1 MITKNFGFTAQGR
14 IKIAVHD
21 ARSKKKIRESG
32 WENNLF
38 LDYGMVNINSFA
50 QNMNFCKV
58 GGGTNPN
65 SYASGGVQF
74 TQSGNTVVCATGGNF
89 FTSAMVGGIL
99 KYGFTG
105 TAGAEQ
111 YITAV
116 TGSPTGG
123 LYPSCT
129 VSGPGMTMGVTVGTV
144 WMVQQTA
151 LQTWLQTSTGVQ
163 AGADPVFSGGNATLT
178 RVCVFPIPSTSI
190 TVNEVAYSQNAN
202 ADGTC
207 NGRITLGT
215 SWVVTTAQFL
225 VVTVQ
230 IVYAYSPNSPQPV
243 TGLGTGINVDGQVMV
258 NTWDIEVVNA
268 AGANVPQIRGSGPF
282 LDSGAGTRGYIVFDH
297 TVNNTGLSASI
308 GTAPYIPGAAGYQS
322 SPQMTW
328 TNIPPNSAPYY
339 DGVSRFVANPAY
351 SFTTAGE
358 TLYSIFLGSFNSVYS
373 EPNLSFILLLTTPY
387 VLPVG
392 TFAGTVSL
400 VRTISRVL
408 SN

>member
-38 LDYGMVNINSFA
+38 LDYGMVNLNSFA
-50 QNMNFCKV
+50 QNMNYCKV

-99 KYGFTG
+99 KYGSTG

-116 TGSPTGG
+116 TGSPVGG
-123 LYPSCT
+123 LYPSCA
-129 VSGPGMTMGVTVGTV
+129 VSGPGMAVGATVGTV

-163 AGADPVFSGGNATLT
+163 TGADPVFSGGNATLT

-190 TVNEVAYSQNAN
+190 TVNEVAYSQNGN

-215 SWVVTTAQFL
+215 SWVVTTSQFL

-258 NTWDIEVVNA
+258 NNWDIEVVNA
-268 AGANVPQIRGSGPF
+268 AGANVSQIRGSGPF
-282 LDSGAGTRGYIVFDH
+282 LDSGAGTRGYIVFN
-297 TVNNTGLSASI
+297 TVNNVALPGSI
-308 GTAPYIPGAAGYQS
+308 GTGAAIPSTGYQS
-322 SPQMTW
+322 SPAMTW
-328 TNIPPNSAPYY
+328 SNIPPNSAPYY

-351 SFTTAGE
+351 NFTTAGE
-358 TLYSIFLGSFNSVYS
+358 SVYTIFLGSFNGVYGG
-373 EPNLSFILLLTTPY
+373 PNVAFVLLLTTPY

-392 TFAGTVSL
+392 TFNGTVSL
-400 VRTISRVL
+400 IRTISRVL